1 MIKCS
6 LSLRCFA
13 RLGKGMSISASGVN
27 NPLPSISNPGSHE
40 KIGCPFVEPHS
51 TIQINLKIIG
61 KQPGH
66 PEVKVVSGA
75 LSFRK

>member
-1 MIKCS
+1 MIKCIRPLCS
-6 LSLRCFA
+6 F
-13 RLGKGMSISASGVN
+13 GKGMSISVSAVN
-27 NPLPSISNPGSHE
+27 NPLPPISNPGSHE

-51 TIQINLKIIG
+51 AIQIDLKIIG

-66 PEVKVVSGA
+66 PEVEVVSGA